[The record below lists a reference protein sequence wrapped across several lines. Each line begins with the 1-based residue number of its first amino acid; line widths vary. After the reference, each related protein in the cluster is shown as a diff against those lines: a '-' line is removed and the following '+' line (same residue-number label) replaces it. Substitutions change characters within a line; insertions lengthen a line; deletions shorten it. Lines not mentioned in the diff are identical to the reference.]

1 MPVAAPTAAAAAP
14 APAPPAAI
22 GLLLGTN
29 RATMDEG
36 AGVACRLPRGAC
48 GLRGSGGK
56 GGLQVST
63 FVLNYFEYLRSAPLA
78 VLVTSS
84 RVFEVRMATVGRW
97 PRSFA
102 NHAVDRALP
111 PLHLSSTPRRTWPR
125 RGDLAFPTLGDQA
138 AAAPRRR
145 TSHAAADL
153 GTCKRPDAAA
163 AALPPL
169 SAPKNSMAF
178 LPPIPCFAIATAAGA
193 RRLVARGGRG
203 RAAATAA
210 AAARPPPAR
219 LRPSRRDAAAGVA
232 ALSAGVAGE
241 ECFDVLDADGRPTG
255 VVKPRSRVH
264 ADGDWHHADG
274 DAAAAAAA
282 AAAATDGAATPIDV
296 DGRVE
301 LLLQLRAADKDT
313 YPGRWDVSAAGHI
326 AAGDASADTAGR
338 ELAEELG
345 LSLPA
350 ARIGGRRFVVRSD
363 SRGSTAA
370 HGAFVDREHQDVG
383 GGWAVQAAEV
393 DGVAWFGAREL
404 RARLASGD
412 AALVPR
418 PPEYIEQL
426 WEALRRMPPGP

>member
-1 MPVAAPTAAAAAP
+1 
-14 APAPPAAI
+14 
-22 GLLLGTN
+22 
-29 RATMDEG
+29 
-36 AGVACRLPRGAC
+36 
-48 GLRGSGGK
+48 
-56 GGLQVST
+56 
-63 FVLNYFEYLRSAPLA
+63 
-78 VLVTSS
+78 
-84 RVFEVRMATVGRW
+84 
-97 PRSFA
+97 
-102 NHAVDRALP
+102 
-111 PLHLSSTPRRTWPR
+111 
-125 RGDLAFPTLGDQA
+125 
-138 AAAPRRR
+138 
-145 TSHAAADL
+145 
-153 GTCKRPDAAA
+153 
-163 AALPPL
+163 
-169 SAPKNSMAF
+169 
-178 LPPIPCFAIATAAGA
+178 
-193 RRLVARGGRG
+193 
-203 RAAATAA
+203 
-210 AAARPPPAR
+210 
-219 LRPSRRDAAAGVA
+219 VA

-264 ADGDWHHADG
+264 ADGDWHRSVHVWLARHKPPPADADG

-370 HGAFVDREHQDVG
+370 HGAFVDREHQDVYAVVVGAGEVEAHQGG

-426 WEALRRMPPGP
+426 WEALRRMPPGPEGGGGGGGGPAGGVPAVTAVGWQAT